1 MATALVGS
9 EDPGLLT
16 ESLRLMQ
23 TCFLVLR
30 EERDRSKLLKP
41 FADAW
46 ASLAIS
52 LKTRVLFCIENSLD
66 ARLVARALELAFAA
80 RFFPD
85 PRCSAEVTAF
95 RWRRWPPPTP
105 STRQNNTHRTGL
117 RVFHA
122 LCVED
127 ALLKA
132 PYKTSAPRTC
142 TRRSSTST
150 ATASTRRCAFDAASF
165 SLLGARR
172 DGVEVV

>member
-1 MATALVGS
+1 M
-9 EDPGLLT
+9 
-16 ESLRLMQ
+16 
-23 TCFLVLR
+23 
-30 EERDRSKLLKP
+30 LKP

-85 PRCSAEVTAF
+85 HDGDCD
-95 RWRRWPPPTP
+95 
-105 STRQNNTHRTGL
+105 
-117 RVFHA
+117 VFSA

-132 PYKTSAPRTC
+132 VLDALQDVGSEDLHATKLDERGDGLDSALRVSRGVQPPRHRADAVMEITH
-142 TRRSSTST
+142 RSSSS
-150 ATASTRRCAFDAASF
+150 ARCGRASS
-165 SLLGARR
+165 ARKS
-172 DGVEVV
+172 